1 MHLIIFFTLCKN
13 PEKNFSVLTKD
24 LSTLTVIWK
33 NKLTIGV
40 HMVQW
45 NYSTCSMFCL
55 MQYTADNQHLCKDKE
70 VPNGKKV

>member
-1 MHLIIFFTLCKN
+1 MHSIIFFPLCKN
-13 PEKNFSVLTKD
+13 PEKKLFCTKD
-24 LSTLTVIWK
+24 LSTLTVIWR

-45 NYSTCSMFCL
+45 NYTTCSMFCL
-55 MQYTADNQHLCKDKE
+55 MQYTADNQHLCKDE